1 MTSDIKH
8 KAKKHKLLSIFS
20 CLTSEEQKS
29 FNKTVSQSHKEGSD
43 IAVLMAALY
52 ANRKRLDSDNLSEEI
67 QSKRLAH
74 LSSKNLS
81 NLMSKIKLALEDWLV
96 CYDLKRSK
104 YDRELALIKSYND
117 RGVFSEADKVAE
129 RLEKQLT
136 EDPIFDLR
144 KTKVMYLLKDSQYY
158 SDNPIKYDVGPPILN
173 DLVTYFNNF
182 YREHIHLY
190 NTELYNWGGI
200 QQHDFSALITNNL
213 LSVKHSS
220 ETDQIIILEKLES
233 MIGNNNIDAFNSI
246 QQLLFENKITHGSLL
261 HILLFE
267 YCINACTKFLR
278 KNELED
284 INVLVEL
291 YEYGF
296 SSEVILRAGS
306 ITYHRFYSI
315 ISVLATTYSF
325 EKVKAFIEKW
335 IHVVKANYP
344 SSTTQIAHA
353 VNCFKHEKYKD
364 ILMHLRGLKYED
376 RKQKYIAIMLELIA
390 LYEEKNYDLLQ
401 TSINNY
407 MRTLRRNKPHFSSHM
422 YEVNLNMMKVMN
434 FLVNG
439 DREAVKNIID
449 SGQPLIYR
457 KWIMKQ
463 IEKKR

>member
-1 MTSDIKH
+1 MTSDIKP

-29 FNKTVSQSHKEGSD
+29 FNKSVSQSHKEGSD

-52 ANRKRLDSDNLSEEI
+52 ANRKRLDADNLSEEI
-67 QSKRLAH
+67 QSKKLAH

-104 YDRELALIKSYND
+104 YDRELALIRSYND
-117 RGVFSEADKVAE
+117 RGVFSEANKVAD

-136 EDPIFDLR
+136 EDPKFDLR

-158 SDNPIKYDVGPPILN
+158 SENPIKYDLGPSILN

-182 YREHIHLY
+182 YREYIHLY
-190 NTELYNWGGI
+190 NTELYNWGRI
-200 QQHDFSALITNNL
+200 QQHDFSTLINNNL
-213 LSVKHSS
+213 LSVKNIS
-220 ETDQIIILEKLES
+220 ETDQIIILEKMES
-233 MIGNNNIDAFNSI
+233 MIGDNSIDAFNSI
-246 QQLLFENKITHGSLL
+246 QQLLFENKFTHGSLL
-261 HILLFE
+261 HILIFE
-267 YCINACTKFLR
+267 YCTHACTNFLR

-284 INVLVEL
+284 INVLAEL

-296 SSEVILRAGS
+296 SSEVILRVGS
-306 ITYHRFYSI
+306 ISYGRFYAI

-335 IHVVKANYP
+335 IHVVAANYP
-344 SSTTQIAHA
+344 SSTTKIAHA
-353 VNCFKHEKYKD
+353 VNCLKHEKYKD
-364 ILMHLRGLKYED
+364 ILIHLRGLKYED
-376 RKQKYIAIMLELIA
+376 REQKYTAIKLELVA

-407 MRTLRRNKPHFSSHM
+407 MRTLRRNKSHFSSQM
-422 YEVNLNMMKVMN
+422 YAVNLNLIKVIN
-434 FLVNG
+434 FLLNG
-439 DREAVKNIID
+439 DKEAVKNILD